1 MALSLRQSQAIND
14 IAEVLYDFLPGSG
27 NASWK
32 GHVSFSTIS
41 SKCGLGQ
48 FWQGGSKLP
57 AIIGLLES
65 TYLLRRS
72 HFEHLIVEIVRAGI
86 TYRKRKHQPIRPD
99 EINAL
104 KGHLI
109 EIGFK
114 FSELWDDEFVASLGL
129 GSAERASRRVDE
141 ENKRTEF
148 REAEALSHLQALTGL
163 QQEFFALHAMES
175 PQDAGRA
182 FELVLNRLFQLQDL
196 APREPFRVVGEQ
208 IDGSFELDHETYLL
222 EAKWEKSASSE
233 APLLIFRGKIEGKS
247 IMTRGVFI
255 ALNGTTE
262 QARQAIVTGKQA
274 TFFVIDGYDLTM
286 ILSGRI
292 SLIAFLRQ
300 RRRLLAEEGSVVVPF
315 ARLQLP

>member
-1 MALSLRQSQAIND
+1 MSD
-14 IAEVLYDFLPGSG
+14 IAEILYDFLPGSG

-41 SKCGLGQ
+41 VKCGVGE

-65 TYLLRRS
+65 TYSLRRT
-72 HFEHLIVEIVRAGI
+72 HFERLIVEIVRAGI
-86 TYRKRKHQPIRPD
+86 TYRKRRSTPIQPG
-99 EINAL
+99 EIDAL
-104 KGHLI
+104 KGHLV

-114 FSELWDDEFVASLGL
+114 FPDLWDDEFVSSLGL
-129 GSAERASRRVDE
+129 GSAERASRRVEE
-141 ENKRTEF
+141 ENKRREF
-148 REAEALSHLQALTGL
+148 RHVETVGHLQALNSL
-163 QQEFFALHAMES
+163 QQEFFALHAMAS
-175 PQDAGRA
+175 PQEAGRA
-182 FELVLNRLFQLQDL
+182 FERVLNRLFQLEDL
-196 APREPFRVVGEQ
+196 APREPFRIVGEE

-222 EAKWEKSASSE
+222 EAKWEKTSSSQ

-247 IMTRGVFI
+247 VMTRGVFI
-255 ALNGTTE
+255 ALNGITD

-274 TFFVIDGYDLTM
+274 TFFVVDGYDLTM

-292 SLIAFLRQ
+292 SLVAFLRQ

-315 ARLQLP
+315 ARLQIPQGG